1 MSNAYWLIKY
11 LCGIICAAAVILLV
25 LSPATALAREDW
37 QYWSTWTALHELSDK
52 AAVSAMAEIYF
63 RDDMKDDYVYD
74 EYITYTRKIGYGFGV
89 IAQGYFES
97 VQDSAGEWN
106 GTRSAVAGATY
117 SFKVPRIADIKL
129 EDRFFY
135 RVNSPAQWDYHRP
148 RLYVSRNFGPVT
160 LMLSD
165 EMRVDLSGSRDHNF
179 YRNRIYATVILKA
192 TDCLSLGMGYLRQ
205 SDRDEDGDWSSFN
218 GLQTVVSVVF

>member
-1 MSNAYWLIKY
+1 MKAVAACVNKRRMIVGVSVITLVCLLSNA
-11 LCGIICAAAVILLV
+11 
-25 LSPATALAREDW
+25 SAREDW
-37 QYWSTWTALHELSDK
+37 QYWSTWTAAHKLSEK
-52 AAVSAMAEIYF
+52 ASVSAMAEIYF

-74 EYITYTRKIGYGFGV
+74 EYITYTRKIGYGFGL

-97 VQDSAGEWN
+97 VQSAAGEWN

-117 SFKVPRIADIKL
+117 SFNVPCIADIKL

-135 RVNSPAQWDYHRP
+135 KVNSPAQWDYHRP
-148 RLYVSRNFGPVT
+148 RLYISRAFGPVT

-179 YRNRIYATVILKA
+179 YRNRIYATVILQA
-192 TDCLSLGMGYLRQ
+192 TDCLALGLGCLRQ
-205 SDRDEDGDWSSFN
+205 SDRDANGDWSSVN
-218 GLQTVVSVVF
+218 GMQTVLSFVF

>member
-1 MSNAYWLIKY
+1 MKAVAACVNKRRMIVGVSVITLVCLLSNA
-11 LCGIICAAAVILLV
+11 
-25 LSPATALAREDW
+25 SAREDW
-37 QYWSTWTALHELSDK
+37 QYWSTWTAAHKLSEK
-52 AAVSAMAEIYF
+52 ASVSAMAEIYF

-74 EYITYTRKIGYGFGV
+74 EYITYTRKIGYGFGL

-97 VQDSAGEWN
+97 VQSAAGEWN

-117 SFKVPRIADIKL
+117 SFNVPCIADIKL

-135 RVNSPAQWDYHRP
+135 KVNSPAQWDYHRP
-148 RLYVSRNFGPVT
+148 RLYISRAFGPVT

-179 YRNRIYATVILKA
+179 YRNRIYATVILQA
-192 TDCLSLGMGYLRQ
+192 TDCLALGLGYLRQ
-205 SDRDEDGDWSSFN
+205 SDRDANGDWSSVN
-218 GLQTVVSVVF
+218 GMQTVLSFVF

>member
-1 MSNAYWLIKY
+1 MKAVAACVNKRRIIVGVSVITLVCLLSNA
-11 LCGIICAAAVILLV
+11 
-25 LSPATALAREDW
+25 SAREDW
-37 QYWSTWTALHELSDK
+37 QYWSTWTAAHKLSEK
-52 AAVSAMAEIYF
+52 ASVSAMAEIYF

-74 EYITYTRKIGYGFGV
+74 EYITYTRKIGYGFGL

-97 VQDSAGEWN
+97 VQSAAGEWN

-117 SFKVPRIADIKL
+117 SFNVPCIADIKL

-135 RVNSPAQWDYHRP
+135 KVNSPAQWDYHRP
-148 RLYVSRNFGPVT
+148 RLYISRAFGPVT

-179 YRNRIYATVILKA
+179 YRNRIYATVILQA
-192 TDCLSLGMGYLRQ
+192 TDCLALGLGYLRQ
-205 SDRDEDGDWSSFN
+205 SDRDANGDWSSVN